1 MTDTVTVQVNGRDV
15 AVPAGASV
23 AVAVL
28 LAGAACRDSISG
40 EARAPFCGMG
50 TCFECRVEV
59 NGMAHQRSCQVL
71 CEPNMEI
78 RCRG

>member
-28 LAGAACRDSISG
+28 LADAACRDSISG
-40 EARAPFCGMG
+40 EARAPLCGMG

>member
-1 MTDTVTVQVNGRDV
+1 MTDTVMVQVNGRDV

-28 LAGAACRDSISG
+28 LANATCRDSISG
-40 EARAPFCGMG
+40 EARGPLCGMG

-59 NGMAHQRSCQVL
+59 NGVAHQRSCQIL
-71 CEPNMEI
+71 CEPEMEI